1 MPESIPSRHYRRKI
15 QELSLLFDI
24 SQILQKGENMQA
36 ALSPI
41 IKHTVQSMEMLQG
54 AITLLNR
61 HSKEIS
67 IEASYGLSEASA
79 EKIKYKVG
87 EGITGR
93 VIETGETITIE
104 NVSDNP
110 LFLDKTQSRK
120 KWKNQSFICVPIK
133 IGTETIGT
141 ISCQRQSAAGLSIEE
156 DAKLLS
162 IIGSMIALAA
172 ELRRTS
178 QEEKEKLRYENERL
192 QNELK
197 SRFKPKNII
206 GSSTAMQEVF
216 DLIAQVS
223 GSEAT
228 VLIRGES
235 GTGKELIA
243 NAIHYNSKRAD
254 MPFIKVNC
262 AALPETII
270 ESELFGHEKGAFT
283 GAVTTRKG
291 RFELANGGTIF
302 LDEIGDL
309 SPTTQVKLLR
319 VLQEKEFERVGGNET
334 IKSSVRVI
342 AATNRDLEKLMAEG
356 RFREDLYY
364 RLNVFP
370 IHVPPLRSRK
380 SDIMLLADF
389 FTEKYSSKNNKNIKR
404 ISTPAIQLLT
414 SYHWPGNV
422 RELENCVE
430 RAVLIST
437 DDVIHGNHLP
447 PSLQSAEST
456 GTEIHN
462 TLQQAVDE
470 LEKEMI
476 LDALKSSR
484 GNMTKAAEMLGISER
499 IMGLRKQK
507 YMINPK
513 LYIQGK

>member
-1 MPESIPSRHYRRKI
+1 MSDSIPSKHYRRKL

-24 SQILQKGENMQA
+24 SQFLQESEDIQT

-41 IKHTVQSMEMLQG
+41 IRHTIKSMEMYQG
-54 AITLLNR
+54 VITLLNR
-61 HSKEIS
+61 QTGEIS
-67 IEASYGLSEASA
+67 IDASYGIAEDHA
-79 EKIKYKVG
+79 EKVKFQVG
-87 EGITGR
+87 EGITGT
-93 VIETGETITIE
+93 VIKTGEKITIE
-104 NVSDNP
+104 DVTKDP
-110 LFLDKTQSRK
+110 RFLDKTRSK
-120 KWKNQSFICVPIK
+120 KRWSNHSFICVPIK

-141 ISCQRQSAAGLSIEE
+141 ISAQRKRTSDLVLEE

-162 IIGSMIALAA
+162 IIGSLIALSVQ
-172 ELRRTS
+172 LRRSS
-178 QEEKEKLRYENERL
+178 QEKQEELKSENLRL

-197 SRFKPKNII
+197 SKFTPKNII

-223 GSEAT
+223 KSEAT

-243 NAIHYNSKRAD
+243 HSIHYNSMRSDK
-254 MPFIKVNC
+254 PFIKVNC

-283 GAVTTRKG
+283 SAIAARKG

-319 VLQEKEFERVGGNET
+319 VLQEKEFERVGGTET
-334 IKSSVRVI
+334 IKTNVRIV
-342 AATNRDLEKLMAEG
+342 AATNRDLEALMIENK
-356 RFREDLYY
+356 FREDLYY

-370 IHVPPLRSRK
+370 VHVPPLRDRK
-380 SDIMLLADF
+380 SDIMLLADY
-389 FTEKYSSKNNKNIKR
+389 FTEKYSKRNGKDIKR

-422 RELENCVE
+422 RELENCIE
-430 RAVLIST
+430 RAVLLSY
-437 DDVIHGNHLP
+437 DEVIHGNLLP

-456 GTEIHN
+456 GTEIDN
-462 TLQQAVDE
+462 TLQQALDN
-470 LEKEMI
+470 LEKELIM
-476 LDALKSSR
+476 DALKSAK
-484 GNMTKAAEMLGISER
+484 GNLTKASKILGISER
-499 IMGLRKQK
+499 IIGLRKKK
-507 YMINPK
+507 YKIKPEK
-513 LYIQGK
+513 FKSS